1 MLMQNLSL
9 NEIASGKRHHGNGC
23 FINPFSDEPPG
34 KVSRVLKWKFFSKN
48 HFTDQ
53 YKNETVRPVSFDWK
67 RVKSH
72 RGLSITFINHA
83 SVMIKDRDTH
93 ILVDPVF
100 DGLSFF
106 IDNFTPLGPDL
117 KEMPKPEHVLIT
129 HGHYDHLDLPTL
141 KSLDSD
147 THFITPL
154 GYESVMKEVAP
165 GHLTRLDWMDDV
177 DLGQRQI
184 IFLPCNHWT
193 MRNPFTGPNRSLW
206 GSYLIRSA
214 SGQTIYLSGDTAYFD
229 GFRTIGQMADIDLAI
244 INVGAYE
251 PRWMMKR
258 SHMNPSE
265 TVRAF
270 QELGA
275 KHLMIVHWGTF
286 RLGDEPVYLPP
297 LQVKEEMAKAGL
309 ADRLIDAIHGQTVFY
324 DEFI

>member
-9 NEIASGKRHHGNGC
+9 NEIAFEKRHHGNGC
-23 FINPFSDEPPG
+23 FINPFSDAPPG
-34 KVSRVLKWKFFSKN
+34 KMSRVLKWKVFSKN

-53 YKNETVRPVSFDWK
+53 YKTETVRPVSFDWK

-83 SVMIKDRDTH
+83 SVMIKDLDTH

-100 DGLSFF
+100 NGLSFF
-106 IDNFTPLGPDL
+106 IDNFTPLGLDL
-117 KEMPKPEHVLIT
+117 REMPKPEHVLIT

-141 KSLDSD
+141 KSLDSN

-154 GYESVMKEVAP
+154 GYESVMNEVAP

-184 IFLPCNHWT
+184 VFLPCNHWT

-214 SGQTIYLSGDTAYFD
+214 SGQNIYLSGDTAYFD

-258 SHMNPSE
+258 SHMNPAE

-275 KHLMIVHWGTF
+275 NHLMIVHWGTF

-297 LQVKEEMAKAGL
+297 IQVKEEMAKAGL
-309 ADRLIDAIHGQTVFY
+309 ADRLIDATHGQTIFLS
-324 DEFI
+324 